1 MKLAFVFPGQGSQK
15 VGMLAGMAGNAAA
28 EDVMR
33 RADAALGQDLTG
45 LIANGPEA
53 DLNLTVNTQPAM
65 LASSYAMYAAWL
77 AEGGMKPV
85 VMAGHSLGE
94 YTALTAAGV
103 FSLEEAV
110 GLVRFRAQAM
120 QSAVPVGVGA
130 MAAVLGLADEAV
142 ASICEEAC
150 ESGKYVV
157 EPVNF
162 NCPGL
167 VVCAGHQR
175 GLESVRALAQEK
187 GARRAL
193 ILPVS
198 APFHSSLLV
207 GAARELARKLASVE
221 VNAPAIDV
229 IANVDVVCHKTPES
243 IREILALQAARPV
256 QWVRTI
262 QKMRDDGVTHIVECG
277 PGKVLSGMIRRIAPE
292 VKALNIF
299 DAASLVAVKSEI
311 DSAAGAA

>member
-15 VGMLAGMAGNAAA
+15 VGMLAGFEGNDVVA
-28 EDVMR
+28 DVMR

-45 LIANGPEA
+45 LISNGPEA

-77 AEGGMKPV
+77 AVGGMKPV

-103 FSLEEAV
+103 FTLEQAV

-130 MAAVLGLADEAV
+130 MAAILGLTDEVVADVCREA
-142 ASICEEAC
+142 SED
-150 ESGKYVV
+150 GKYVV

-162 NCPGL
+162 NCLGQ
-167 VVCAGHQR
+167 VVIAGHR
-175 GLESVRALAQEK
+175 EGIEKACEIAQKK

-193 ILPVS
+193 KLAVS

-207 GAARELARKLASVE
+207 GAAKQLAERLAQIDVM
-221 VNAPAIDV
+221 APAIDV
-229 IANVDVVCHKTPES
+229 IANVDVAVHHEPQD
-243 IREILALQAARPV
+243 IRDILSRQAASPV
-256 QWVRTI
+256 QWVKTI
-262 QKMRDDGVTHIVECG
+262 QKMAADGVTHIVECG
-277 PGKVLSGMIRRIAPE
+277 PGKVLTGMIRRIAPE
-292 VKALNIF
+292 IKIYNIYDAQTLASVKDAL
-299 DAASLVAVKSEI
+299 AAE
-311 DSAAGAA
+311 G

>member
-15 VGMLAGMAGNAAA
+15 VGMLAGFEGNDVVA
-28 EDVMR
+28 DVMR

-45 LIANGPEA
+45 LISNGPEA

-77 AEGGMKPV
+77 AVGGMKPV
-85 VMAGHSLGE
+85 LMAGHSLGE

-103 FSLEEAV
+103 FTLEQAV

-130 MAAVLGLADEAV
+130 MAAILGLTDEVVADVCREA
-142 ASICEEAC
+142 SED
-150 ESGKYVV
+150 GKYVV

-162 NCPGL
+162 NCPGQ
-167 VVCAGHQR
+167 VVIAGHR
-175 GLESVRALAQEK
+175 EGIEKACEIAQKK

-193 ILPVS
+193 KLAVS

-207 GAARELARKLASVE
+207 GAAKQLAERLAQIDVM
-221 VNAPAIDV
+221 APSIDV
-229 IANVDVVCHKTPES
+229 IANVDVAVHHEPQD
-243 IREILALQAARPV
+243 IRDILSRQAASPV
-256 QWVRTI
+256 QWVKTI
-262 QKMRDDGVTHIVECG
+262 QKMAADGVTHIVECG
-277 PGKVLSGMIRRIAPE
+277 PGKVLTGMIRRIAPE
-292 VKALNIF
+292 IKIYNIYDAQTLASVKDAL
-299 DAASLVAVKSEI
+299 AAE
-311 DSAAGAA
+311 G

>member
-15 VGMLAGMAGNAAA
+15 VGMLAGFDGNDVAA
-28 EDVMR
+28 DVMR

-65 LASSYAMYAAWL
+65 LASSYAMYEAWL
-77 AEGGMKPV
+77 AAGGMRPA

-103 FSLEEAV
+103 FTLEEAV

-130 MAAVLGLADEAV
+130 MAAILGLSDEAV
-142 ASICEEAC
+142 SEVCAAAADN
-150 ESGKYVV
+150 GRLVV

-162 NCPGL
+162 NCPGQ
-167 VVCAGHQR
+167 VVIAGHR
-175 GLESVRALAQEK
+175 EGVEKACAIAQEK

-193 ILPVS
+193 VLPVS
-198 APFHSSLLV
+198 APFHSSLLA
-207 GAARELARKLASVE
+207 GAARELAARLAE
-221 VNAPAIDV
+221 VPVNEPQIDV
-229 IANVDVVCHKTPES
+229 IANVDVAVHKTPES
-243 IREILALQAARPV
+243 IREILARQAASPV

-262 QKMRDDGVTHIVECG
+262 EAMAAGGVTHVVECG
-277 PGKVLSGMIRRIAPE
+277 PGRVLTGMIRRIAPTLQTFNIYDAKTLADVRE
-292 VKALNIF
+292 ALAQ
-299 DAASLVAVKSEI
+299 AA
-311 DSAAGAA
+311 

>member
-15 VGMLAGMAGNAAA
+15 VGMLAGFEGNDVVA
-28 EDVMR
+28 DVMR

-77 AEGGMKPV
+77 AVGGMKPV

-103 FSLEEAV
+103 FTLEQAV

-130 MAAVLGLADEAV
+130 MAAILGLTDEVVADVCREA
-142 ASICEEAC
+142 SED
-150 ESGKYVV
+150 GKYVV

-162 NCPGL
+162 NCTGQ
-167 VVCAGHQR
+167 VVIAGHR
-175 GLESVRALAQEK
+175 EGIEKACEIAQKK

-193 ILPVS
+193 KLAVS

-207 GAARELARKLASVE
+207 GAAKQLAERLAQIDVM
-221 VNAPAIDV
+221 APAIDV
-229 IANVDVVCHKTPES
+229 IANVDVAVHHEPQD
-243 IREILALQAARPV
+243 IRDILSRQAASPV
-256 QWVRTI
+256 QWVKTI
-262 QKMRDDGVTHIVECG
+262 QKMAADGVTHIVECG
-277 PGKVLSGMIRRIAPE
+277 PGKVLTGMIRRIAPE
-292 VKALNIF
+292 IKIYNIYDAQTLASVKDAL
-299 DAASLVAVKSEI
+299 AAE
-311 DSAAGAA
+311 G

>member
-15 VGMLAGMAGNAAA
+15 VGMLAGFEGNDVVA
-28 EDVMR
+28 DVMR

-77 AEGGMKPV
+77 ALGGMKPV

-103 FSLEEAV
+103 FTLEQAV

-130 MAAVLGLADEAV
+130 MAAILGLTDEVVADVCREA
-142 ASICEEAC
+142 SED
-150 ESGKYVV
+150 GKYVV

-162 NCPGL
+162 NCPGQ
-167 VVCAGHQR
+167 VVIAGHCE
-175 GLESVRALAQEK
+175 GIEKACEIAQEK

-193 ILPVS
+193 KLAVS

-207 GAARELARKLASVE
+207 GAAKQLAERLAQIDVM
-221 VNAPAIDV
+221 APAIDV
-229 IANVDVVCHKTPES
+229 IANVDVAVHHEPQD
-243 IREILALQAARPV
+243 IRDILSRQAASPV
-256 QWVRTI
+256 QWVKTI
-262 QKMRDDGVTHIVECG
+262 QKMAADGVTHIVECG
-277 PGKVLSGMIRRIAPE
+277 PGKVLTGMIRRIAPE
-292 VKALNIF
+292 IKIYNIYDAQTLASVKDAL
-299 DAASLVAVKSEI
+299 AAE
-311 DSAAGAA
+311 G

>member
-15 VGMLAGMAGNAAA
+15 VGMLAGFEGNDVVA
-28 EDVMR
+28 DVMR

-77 AEGGMKPV
+77 AVGGMKPV

-103 FSLEEAV
+103 FTLEQAV

-130 MAAVLGLADEAV
+130 MAAILGLTDEVVADVCREA
-142 ASICEEAC
+142 SED
-150 ESGKYVV
+150 GKYVV

-162 NCPGL
+162 NCPGQ
-167 VVCAGHQR
+167 VVIAGHR
-175 GLESVRALAQEK
+175 EGIEKACEIAQEK

-193 ILPVS
+193 KLAVS

-207 GAARELARKLASVE
+207 GAAKQLAERLAQIDVM
-221 VNAPAIDV
+221 APAIDV
-229 IANVDVVCHKTPES
+229 IANVDVAVHHEPQD
-243 IREILALQAARPV
+243 IRDILSRQAASPV
-256 QWVRTI
+256 QWVKTI
-262 QKMRDDGVTHIVECG
+262 QKMAADGVTHIVECG
-277 PGKVLSGMIRRIAPE
+277 PGKVLTGMIRRIAPE
-292 VKALNIF
+292 IKIYNIYDAQTLASVKDAL
-299 DAASLVAVKSEI
+299 AAE
-311 DSAAGAA
+311 G

>member
-15 VGMLAGMAGNAAA
+15 VGMLAGFEGNDVVA
-28 EDVMR
+28 DVMR

-45 LIANGPEA
+45 LISNGPEA

-77 AEGGMKPV
+77 AVGGMKPV

-103 FSLEEAV
+103 FTLEQAV

-130 MAAVLGLADEAV
+130 MAAILGLTDEVVADVCREA
-142 ASICEEAC
+142 SED
-150 ESGKYVV
+150 GKYVV

-162 NCPGL
+162 NCPGQ
-167 VVCAGHQR
+167 VVIAGHR
-175 GLESVRALAQEK
+175 EGIEKACEIAQKK

-193 ILPVS
+193 KLAVS

-207 GAARELARKLASVE
+207 GAAKQLAERLAQIDVM
-221 VNAPAIDV
+221 APAIDV
-229 IANVDVVCHKTPES
+229 IANVDVAVHHEPQN
-243 IREILALQAARPV
+243 IRDILSRQAASPV
-256 QWVRTI
+256 QWVKTI
-262 QKMRDDGVTHIVECG
+262 QKMAADGVTHIVECG
-277 PGKVLSGMIRRIAPE
+277 PGKVLTGMIRRIAPE
-292 VKALNIF
+292 IKIYNIYDAQTLASVKDAL
-299 DAASLVAVKSEI
+299 AAE
-311 DSAAGAA
+311 G

>member
-15 VGMLAGMAGNAAA
+15 VGMLAGFEGNDVVA
-28 EDVMR
+28 DVMR
-33 RADAALGQDLTG
+33 RAGAALGQDLTG

-77 AEGGMKPV
+77 ALGGMKPV

-103 FSLEEAV
+103 FTLEQAV

-130 MAAVLGLADEAV
+130 MAAILGLTDEVVADVCREA
-142 ASICEEAC
+142 SED
-150 ESGKYVV
+150 GKYVV

-162 NCPGL
+162 NCPGQ
-167 VVCAGHQR
+167 VVIAGHR
-175 GLESVRALAQEK
+175 EGIEKACEIAQEK

-193 ILPVS
+193 KLAVS

-207 GAARELARKLASVE
+207 GAAKQLAERLAQIDVM
-221 VNAPAIDV
+221 APAIDV
-229 IANVDVVCHKTPES
+229 IANVDVAVHHEPQD
-243 IREILALQAARPV
+243 IRDILSRQAASPV
-256 QWVRTI
+256 QWVKTI
-262 QKMRDDGVTHIVECG
+262 QKMAADGVTHIVECG
-277 PGKVLSGMIRRIAPE
+277 PGKVLTGMIRRIAPE
-292 VKALNIF
+292 IKIYNIYDAQTLASVKDAL
-299 DAASLVAVKSEI
+299 AAE
-311 DSAAGAA
+311 G

>member
-15 VGMLAGMAGNAAA
+15 VGMLEGMAGNAAA

-110 GLVRFRAQAM
+110 RLVRFRAQAM

-130 MAAVLGLADEAV
+130 MAAVLGLTDEVVAAV
-142 ASICEEAC
+142 CEEA
-150 ESGKYVV
+150 SQGGKYVV

-162 NCPGL
+162 NCPGQ
-167 VVCAGHQR
+167 VVIAGHKEGIEKACAAAQQR
-175 GLESVRALAQEK
+175 

-198 APFHSSLLV
+198 APFHSSLLA
-207 GAARELARKLASVE
+207 GAAKELSLELARVE
-221 VNAPAIDV
+221 VHAPAIEV
-229 IANVDVVCHKTPES
+229 IANVDVACHKTPDG

-256 QWVRTI
+256 QWVKTI
-262 QKMRDDGVTHIVECG
+262 EKMRDEGVTHIVECG
-277 PGKVLSGMIRRIAPE
+277 PGKVLTGMIRRIAPDI
-292 VKALNIF
+292 KTLNIF
-299 DAASLVAVKSEI
+299 DADSLAAVKSEI
-311 DSAAGAA
+311 EAAAGAS

>member
-15 VGMLAGMAGNAAA
+15 VGMLAGFDGNDVAA
-28 EDVMR
+28 DVMR

-53 DLNLTVNTQPAM
+53 NLNLTVNTQPAM
-65 LASSYAMYAAWL
+65 LASSYAMYEAWL
-77 AEGGMKPV
+77 AAGGMRPA

-103 FSLEEAV
+103 FTLEEAV

-130 MAAVLGLADEAV
+130 MAAILGLSDEAV
-142 ASICEEAC
+142 SEVCAAAADN
-150 ESGKYVV
+150 GRLVV

-162 NCPGL
+162 NCPGQ
-167 VVCAGHQR
+167 VVIAGHR
-175 GLESVRALAQEK
+175 EGVEKACAIAQEK

-193 ILPVS
+193 VLPVS
-198 APFHSSLLV
+198 APFHSSLLA
-207 GAARELARKLASVE
+207 GAARELAARLAE
-221 VNAPAIDV
+221 VPVNEPQIDV
-229 IANVDVVCHKTPES
+229 IANVDVAVHKTPES
-243 IREILALQAARPV
+243 IREILARQAASPV

-262 QKMRDDGVTHIVECG
+262 EAMAAGGVTHVVECG
-277 PGKVLSGMIRRIAPE
+277 PGRVLTGMIRRIAPTLQTFNIYDAKTLADVRE
-292 VKALNIF
+292 ALAQ
-299 DAASLVAVKSEI
+299 AA
-311 DSAAGAA
+311 

>member
-15 VGMLAGMAGNAAA
+15 VGMLAGFEGNDVVA
-28 EDVMR
+28 DVMR

-45 LIANGPEA
+45 LIAKGPEA

-77 AEGGMKPV
+77 AVGGMKPV

-103 FSLEEAV
+103 FTLEQAV

-130 MAAVLGLADEAV
+130 MAAILGLTDEVVADVCREA
-142 ASICEEAC
+142 SED
-150 ESGKYVV
+150 GKYVV

-162 NCPGL
+162 NCPGQ
-167 VVCAGHQR
+167 VVIAGHR
-175 GLESVRALAQEK
+175 EGIEKACEIAQEK

-193 ILPVS
+193 KLAVS

-207 GAARELARKLASVE
+207 GAAKQLAERLAQIDVM
-221 VNAPAIDV
+221 APAIDV
-229 IANVDVVCHKTPES
+229 IANVDVAVHHEPQD
-243 IREILALQAARPV
+243 IRDILSRQAASPV
-256 QWVRTI
+256 QWVKTI
-262 QKMRDDGVTHIVECG
+262 QKMAADGVTHIVECG
-277 PGKVLSGMIRRIAPE
+277 PGKVLTGMIRRIAPAIKIYNIYDAQTLAS
-292 VKALNIF
+292 VKDAL
-299 DAASLVAVKSEI
+299 AAE
-311 DSAAGAA
+311 G

>member
-15 VGMLAGMAGNAAA
+15 VGMLAGFEGNDVVA
-28 EDVMR
+28 DVMR

-77 AEGGMKPV
+77 ALGGMKPV

-103 FSLEEAV
+103 FTLEQAV

-130 MAAVLGLADEAV
+130 MAAILGLTDEVVADVCREA
-142 ASICEEAC
+142 SED
-150 ESGKYVV
+150 GKYVV

-162 NCPGL
+162 NCPGQ
-167 VVCAGHQR
+167 VVIAGHR
-175 GLESVRALAQEK
+175 EGIEKACEIAQEK

-193 ILPVS
+193 KLAVS

-207 GAARELARKLASVE
+207 GAAKQLAERLAQIDVM
-221 VNAPAIDV
+221 APAIDV
-229 IANVDVVCHKTPES
+229 IANVDVAVHHEPQD
-243 IREILALQAARPV
+243 IRDILSRQAASPV
-256 QWVRTI
+256 QWVKTI
-262 QKMRDDGVTHIVECG
+262 QKMAADGVTHIVECG
-277 PGKVLSGMIRRIAPE
+277 PGKVLPGMIRRIAPKIKIYNIYDAQTLAS
-292 VKALNIF
+292 VKDAL
-299 DAASLVAVKSEI
+299 AAE
-311 DSAAGAA
+311 G

>member
-15 VGMLAGMAGNAAA
+15 VGMLAGFEGNDVVA
-28 EDVMR
+28 DVMR

-77 AEGGMKPV
+77 AVGGMKPV

-103 FSLEEAV
+103 FTLEQAV

-130 MAAVLGLADEAV
+130 MAAILGLTDEVVADVCREA
-142 ASICEEAC
+142 SED
-150 ESGKYVV
+150 GKYVV

-162 NCPGL
+162 NCPGQ
-167 VVCAGHQR
+167 VVIAGHR
-175 GLESVRALAQEK
+175 EGVEKACEIAQKK

-193 ILPVS
+193 KLAVS

-207 GAARELARKLASVE
+207 GAAKQLAERLAQIDVM
-221 VNAPAIDV
+221 APAIDV
-229 IANVDVVCHKTPES
+229 IANVDVAVHHEPQD
-243 IREILALQAARPV
+243 IRDILSRQAASPV
-256 QWVRTI
+256 QWVKTI
-262 QKMRDDGVTHIVECG
+262 QKMAADGVTHIVECG
-277 PGKVLSGMIRRIAPE
+277 PGKVLTGMIRRIAPE
-292 VKALNIF
+292 IKIYNIYDAQTLASVKDAL
-299 DAASLVAVKSEI
+299 AAE
-311 DSAAGAA
+311 G

>member
-15 VGMLAGMAGNAAA
+15 VGMLAGFDGNDVAA
-28 EDVMR
+28 DVMR

-65 LASSYAMYAAWL
+65 LASSYAMYEAWL
-77 AEGGMKPV
+77 AAGGMRPA

-103 FSLEEAV
+103 FTLEEAV

-130 MAAVLGLADEAV
+130 MAAILGLSDEAV
-142 ASICEEAC
+142 SEVCAAAADN
-150 ESGKYVV
+150 GRLVV

-162 NCPGL
+162 NCPGQ
-167 VVCAGHQR
+167 VVIAGHR
-175 GLESVRALAQEK
+175 EGVEKACAIAQEK

-193 ILPVS
+193 VLPVS

-207 GAARELARKLASVE
+207 GAARELAARLAE
-221 VNAPAIDV
+221 VPVNEPQIDV
-229 IANVDVVCHKTPES
+229 IANVDVAVHKTPES
-243 IREILALQAARPV
+243 IREILARQAASPV

-262 QKMRDDGVTHIVECG
+262 EAMAAGGVTHVVECG
-277 PGKVLSGMIRRIAPE
+277 PGRVLTGMIRRIAPTLQTFNIYDAKTLADVRE
-292 VKALNIF
+292 ALAQ
-299 DAASLVAVKSEI
+299 AA
-311 DSAAGAA
+311 

>member
-15 VGMLAGMAGNAAA
+15 VGMLAGFEGNDVVA
-28 EDVMR
+28 DVMR

-45 LIANGPEA
+45 LIAKGPEA

-77 AEGGMKPV
+77 AVGGMKPV

-103 FSLEEAV
+103 FTLEQAV

-130 MAAVLGLADEAV
+130 MAAILGLTDEVVADVCREA
-142 ASICEEAC
+142 SED
-150 ESGKYVV
+150 GKYVV

-162 NCPGL
+162 NCPGQ
-167 VVCAGHQR
+167 VVIAGHR
-175 GLESVRALAQEK
+175 EGIEKACEIAQEK

-193 ILPVS
+193 KLAVS

-207 GAARELARKLASVE
+207 GAAKQLAERLAQIDVM
-221 VNAPAIDV
+221 APAIDV
-229 IANVDVVCHKTPES
+229 IANVDVAVHHEPQD
-243 IREILALQAARPV
+243 IRDILSRQAASPV
-256 QWVRTI
+256 QWVKTI
-262 QKMRDDGVTHIVECG
+262 QKMAADGVTHIVECG
-277 PGKVLSGMIRRIAPE
+277 PGKVLTGMIRRIAPE
-292 VKALNIF
+292 IKIYNIYDAQTLASVKDAL
-299 DAASLVAVKSEI
+299 AAE
-311 DSAAGAA
+311 G

>member
-15 VGMLAGMAGNAAA
+15 VGMLAGMAANAAA

-77 AEGGMKPV
+77 AQGGMKPV

-110 GLVRFRAQAM
+110 RLVRFRAQAM

-130 MAAVLGLADEAV
+130 MAAVLGLTDEVVAAV
-142 ASICEEAC
+142 CEEA
-150 ESGKYVV
+150 SQGGKYVV

-162 NCPGL
+162 NCPGQ
-167 VVCAGHQR
+167 VVIAGHKEGIEKAEAEAIKAQ
-175 GLESVRALAQEK
+175 LEE
-187 GARRAL
+187 
-193 ILPVS
+193 
-198 APFHSSLLV
+198 V
-207 GAARELARKLASVE
+207 GATVELK
-221 VNAPAIDV
+221 
-229 IANVDVVCHKTPES
+229 
-243 IREILALQAARPV
+243 
-256 QWVRTI
+256 
-262 QKMRDDGVTHIVECG
+262 
-277 PGKVLSGMIRRIAPE
+277 
-292 VKALNIF
+292 
-299 DAASLVAVKSEI
+299 
-311 DSAAGAA
+311 

>member
-15 VGMLAGMAGNAAA
+15 VGMLAGFEGNDVVA
-28 EDVMR
+28 DVMR

-45 LIANGPEA
+45 LISNGPEA

-77 AEGGMKPV
+77 AVGGMKPV

-103 FSLEEAV
+103 FTLEQAV

-130 MAAVLGLADEAV
+130 MAAILGLTDEVVADVCREA
-142 ASICEEAC
+142 SED
-150 ESGKYVV
+150 GKYVV

-162 NCPGL
+162 NCPGQ
-167 VVCAGHQR
+167 VVIAGHR
-175 GLESVRALAQEK
+175 EGIEKACEIAQKK

-193 ILPVS
+193 KLAVS

-207 GAARELARKLASVE
+207 GAAKQLAERLAQIDVM
-221 VNAPAIDV
+221 APAIDV
-229 IANVDVVCHKTPES
+229 IANVDVAVHHEPQD
-243 IREILALQAARPV
+243 IRDILSRQAASPV
-256 QWVRTI
+256 QWVKTI
-262 QKMRDDGVTHIVECG
+262 QKMAADGVTHIVECG
-277 PGKVLSGMIRRIAPE
+277 PGKVLTGMIRRIAPE
-292 VKALNIF
+292 IKIYNIYDAQTLASVKDAL
-299 DAASLVAVKSEI
+299 AAE
-311 DSAAGAA
+311 G

>member
-15 VGMLAGMAGNAAA
+15 VGMLAGFEGNDVFA
-28 EDVMR
+28 DVMR

-77 AEGGMKPV
+77 AVGGMKPV

-103 FSLEEAV
+103 FTLEQAV

-130 MAAVLGLADEAV
+130 MAAILGLTDEVVADVCREA
-142 ASICEEAC
+142 SED
-150 ESGKYVV
+150 GKYVV

-162 NCPGL
+162 NCPGQ
-167 VVCAGHQR
+167 VVIAGHR
-175 GLESVRALAQEK
+175 EGIEKACEIAQKK

-193 ILPVS
+193 KLAVS

-207 GAARELARKLASVE
+207 GAAKQLAERLAQIDVM
-221 VNAPAIDV
+221 APAIDV
-229 IANVDVVCHKTPES
+229 IANVDVAVHHEPQD
-243 IREILALQAARPV
+243 IRDILSRQAASPV
-256 QWVRTI
+256 QWVKTI
-262 QKMRDDGVTHIVECG
+262 QKMAADGVTHIVECG
-277 PGKVLSGMIRRIAPE
+277 PGKVLTGMIRRIVPE
-292 VKALNIF
+292 IKIYNIYDAQTLASVKDAL
-299 DAASLVAVKSEI
+299 AAE
-311 DSAAGAA
+311 G